1 MAITTEFEDVS
12 TNRSVGGK
20 RISLRQQ
27 GSGTPPFPFPPP
39 GESRG
44 GRVPPTPG
52 HVSCQPKAL
61 SRSVRRLPPQ
71 EGFQNAPLK
80 SPLRIPLLA
89 CGSKEFYRGA
99 HLTETGLLM
108 EAVTVRE
115 RF

>member
-1 MAITTEFEDVS
+1 MDYGMEEQREPQAI
-12 TNRSVGGK
+12 R
-20 RISLRQQ
+20 LRQQ

-52 HVSCQPKAL
+52 HVSCQQTTL

-71 EGFQNAPLK
+71 EGFQSAPLK

-89 CGSKEFYRGA
+89 CGSKEFYEIR
-99 HLTETGLLM
+99 LTRTGLLM
-108 EAVTVRE
+108 EAATVRE
-115 RF
+115 RCSSLISVAS